1 MANDAHALLNDLE
14 RRGLIAQSSH
24 PEALRAALDESQV
37 VYCGFDPTAGSLHIG
52 HLVPLLMLKRFQ
64 DAGHR
69 GVALIGSATGM
80 IGDPSFK
87 ASERRLNA
95 PETVQGWV
103 DDLGRQIQQL
113 MTPHLDQALR
123 VVNNADWL
131 REISVVDFFRDVG
144 KHFSVNAM
152 INRESVRQRL
162 ERAEQGMSFTEFS
175 YGLLQARDFAHLNRE
190 LGCRLQIGGNDQWGN
205 IVGGIDLVRRLN
217 GEQVFGLTL
226 PLITKADGTKFG
238 KTESG
243 TVWLDP
249 RQTSPYH
256 FYQFWLNVE
265 DADAYRFL
273 RYYTF
278 LSCHE
283 IEAIEAEDHQAPGKP
298 SAQRILAEELTRF
311 VHGEAGLGAAQRIS
325 AALFSGEVAT
335 LNREELEQLEL
346 DGLRYV
352 AITAESTLEEALV
365 SAQLAPSRRQAR
377 ELLGQGAVRV
387 NGGRVEQGRLGDT
400 FALFDRYWIVQKGK
414 KQFCLLKRA

>member
-1 MANDAHALLNDLE
+1 MDASDLLNDLE

-24 PEALRAALDESQV
+24 PEELKSTFGEPQV

-69 GVALIGSATGM
+69 GVALIGGATGM

-87 ASERRLNA
+87 ATERRLNSL
-95 PETVQGWV
+95 ETVQCWV
-103 DDLGRQIQQL
+103 DDLGQQIQRL
-113 MTPHLDQALR
+113 MTPHLDGALR

-131 REISVVDFFRDVG
+131 REINVVDFFRNVG
-144 KHFSVNAM
+144 KYFSVNAM

-175 YGLLQARDFAHLNRE
+175 YGLLQARDFTHLNQK

-243 TVWLDP
+243 TIWLDP

-256 FYQFWLNVE
+256 FYQFWLNVD
-265 DADAYRFL
+265 DADVYRFL

-278 LSCHE
+278 LSCDEIEE
-283 IEAIEAEDHQAPGKP
+283 IEAQDRRAQGRPA
-298 SAQRILAEELTRF
+298 AQRILAEELTRF

-325 AALFSGEVAT
+325 AALFSGEVTT
-335 LNREELEQLEL
+335 LSREELEQLEL
-346 DGLRYV
+346 DGLRCV
-352 AITAESTLEEALV
+352 TIATECSLEEALV
-365 SAQLAPSRRQAR
+365 SAALAPSRRQAR

-387 NGGRVEQGRLGDT
+387 NGERVRQGSLGDA
-400 FALFDRYWIVQKGK
+400 FSLFDRYWIVQRGK
-414 KQFCLLKRA
+414 KQFCLLKRC